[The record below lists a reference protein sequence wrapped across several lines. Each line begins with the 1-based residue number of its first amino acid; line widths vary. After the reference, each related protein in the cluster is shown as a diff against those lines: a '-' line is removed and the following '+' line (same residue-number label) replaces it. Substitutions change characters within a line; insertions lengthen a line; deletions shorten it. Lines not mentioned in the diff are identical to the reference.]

1 MSDLDLI
8 YGTKTKT
15 VSPSEEKPK
24 EEQKAQLTS
33 KEILKKAIKKESR
46 SASTLASKK
55 DSMIEA
61 IRKTVKTLGTKVSFT
76 RVTPDEKG
84 RLEDIVYTYKR
95 QGVKTSENE
104 INRIAMN
111 FLIEDFN
118 KNGKESVLAKVIEA
132 LNA

>member
-1 MSDLDLI
+1 MSDLELI
-8 YGTKTKT
+8 YGTKPKT

-24 EEQKAQLTS
+24 EEQKALLQS
-33 KEILKKAIKKESR
+33 KEPRKKAIKKGSYR
-46 SASTLASKK
+46 ASTLASKQ
-55 DSMIEA
+55 DSMIET

-76 RVTPDEKG
+76 RVTPEEKG

-95 QGVKTSENE
+95 QGIKTSENE

-111 FLIEDFN
+111 FLVEDFN
-118 KNGKESVLAKVIEA
+118 KNGKESVLAQVIEA

>member
-8 YGTKTKT
+8 YGTKSKT
-15 VSPSEEKPK
+15 VSSSEEKPK
-24 EEQKAQLTS
+24 EEHKAPRPS
-33 KEILKKAIKKESR
+33 KEPPRKAIKKESR
-46 SASTLASKK
+46 SASTLASKQ
-55 DSMIEA
+55 DSMIET

-76 RVTPDEKG
+76 RVTPEEKG

-111 FLIEDFN
+111 FLVEEFN
-118 KNGKESVLAKVIEA
+118 KNGKESVLAQVIEA

>member
-8 YGTKTKT
+8 YGTKPQT

-24 EEQKAQLTS
+24 EEQKASVTR
-33 KEILKKAIKKESR
+33 KEPSKKAIKKESYR
-46 SASTLASKK
+46 ASTIASKQ
-55 DSMIEA
+55 DSMIEV
-61 IRKTVKTLGTKVSFT
+61 IRRTVKSLGTKVSFT
-76 RVTPDEKG
+76 RVTPEEKA
-84 RLEDIVYTYKR
+84 RLADIIYTYKR

-111 FLIEDFN
+111 FLIEDFHN
-118 KNGKESVLAKVIEA
+118 NGKESVLAQVIEA